1 MDKDFKEIVKE
12 KLKQFIYAL
21 CNGTR
26 RQLYMSGACDCSEF
40 RHGTDNIGD
49 SYDPD
54 HYYLTRSFEQIK
66 NININGQVV
75 NVEYEGIVKTQN
87 EDFE

>member
-1 MDKDFKEIVKE
+1 
-12 KLKQFIYAL
+12 
-21 CNGTR
+21 
-26 RQLYMSGACDCSEF
+26 MSGACDCSEF